1 MTTATDHPDGW
12 HERRRKGIGSSD
24 IAGILGI
31 SPWATPYTVWT
42 EKMGHGSPGSERMR
56 WGNLL
61 ENVVLDEAARRLGFT
76 ITGRQVEA
84 RHREAPHALATLDAV
99 YAVEPGE
106 PEAGA
111 LEAKTTGGG
120 RWDGVPVHYEA
131 QVQWQLE
138 MRDLPVA
145 WVACLHSG
153 QKLTLWKIERDPD
166 IGQGLI
172 AVAER
177 FWRNHVETGIPPA
190 VDGSPAT
197 AGAIARRYEATVPEL
212 AADLGTLA
220 PQLDRL
226 REIRAEQDALKTE
239 RGQLENEIKAF
250 IGAAEAGQVNGETA
264 VTWRAQTS
272 RRIDVERLRDEHPDI
287 AEQYTIS
294 KSSRRL
300 LLKTPGGDNDE
311 Q

>member
-1 MTTATDHPDGW
+1 MGHATDHPDGW
-12 HERRRKGIGSSD
+12 YERRRGGIGSSD

-31 SPWATPYTVWT
+31 SPWATPYTVWV

-61 ENVVLDEAARRLGFT
+61 ENVVLDEAARRLGVA
-76 ITGRQVEA
+76 ISGRQVEA
-84 RHREAPHALATLDAV
+84 KHREAPHALATLDAV
-99 YAVEPGE
+99 YTDNPDGTDD
-106 PEAGA
+106 GA
-111 LEAKTTGGG
+111 LEAKTSGGG
-120 RWDGVPVHYEA
+120 RWDGVPVYYEA

-138 MRDLPVA
+138 VRDLPVA

-153 QKLTLWKIERDPD
+153 QKLTLWKVDRDED
-166 IGQGLI
+166 IGRGMLT
-172 AVAER
+172 VAEQ
-177 FWRNHVETGIPPA
+177 FWRSHVETGIPPA

-226 REIRAEQDALKTE
+226 REIHAEQAALKTE
-239 RGQLENEIKAF
+239 RGQIENEIKAF
-250 IGAAEAGQVNGETA
+250 IGAAEAGQVYGETA

-300 LLKTPGGDNDE
+300 LLKTSGGDNDE